1 VRKPYVS
8 NDFRAV
14 MIMSNEII
22 YYIGLAMVGLSLL
35 LAIIF
40 IPVLLLTGSRIRN
53 QLEDDYGKTDHHG
66 KH

>member
-1 VRKPYVS
+1 
-8 NDFRAV
+8 
-14 MIMSNEII
+14 MSNEII